1 MSATQ
6 VIGTI
11 AAAGGW
17 ILGTGGIGNEVETI
31 GAFVVLIA
39 GIATAWYGSKAKVNL
54 ATMRGNVETAETAT
68 DTWKKLAE
76 GREETIKDLLADKES
91 MRRRV
96 DRADTDL
103 VAAREKIA
111 ALEALPRFEDV
122 TQLVER
128 HHGENLKNF
137 RRIEDLVGALV
148 VKAA

>member
-1 MSATQ
+1 MNPTQ

-17 ILGTGGIGNEVETI
+17 ILGSAGIGNEVEQI
-31 GAFVVLIA
+31 GALVVLIA
-39 GIATAWYGSKAKVNL
+39 GIATAWYGSRAKVNL
-54 ATMRGNVETAETAT
+54 ANATTAS
-68 DTWKKLAE
+68 DTWQKLAE

-103 VAAREKIA
+103 IAAREKIA

-122 TQLVER
+122 TQLVE
-128 HHGENLKNF
+128 HHHSENLKNF

-148 VKAA
+148 AGAA